1 MDKATRYLAL
11 AVVLRAVRDM
21 QKHGAKNTTAP
32 TEVEY
37 HDAMIWLGSRQ
48 AALWFDTACVS
59 QYSVLWANDWRTHA
73 KEMLDSCELLPEERR
88 LLEDG
93 VEVFGVVKAKYDKG
107 F

>member
-1 MDKATRYLAL
+1 VDPATRYLAL

-32 TEVEY
+32 TEAEY

-48 AALWFDTACVS
+48 AALWFDGASVS
-59 QYSVLWANDWRTHA
+59 QYSVLWANDWMKYA
-73 KEMLDSCELLPEERR
+73 EEMLDSCELLPEERR

-93 VEVFGVVKAKYDKG
+93 VRVFGVLKDRYDKG
-107 F
+107 S

>member
-1 MDKATRYLAL
+1 MGATRCLAL

-32 TEVEY
+32 TEAEY
-37 HDAMIWLGSRQ
+37 QDAMIWLGSAH
-48 AALWFDTACVS
+48 AAAWFDGASVS
-59 QYSVLWANDWRTHA
+59 QYSVLWKNDWMTHA
-73 KEMLDSCELLPEERR
+73 QELLGSSELDVEERR

-93 VEVFGVVKAKYDKG
+93 VRVFARLKDRYDQG